1 MHSKIWR
8 YLELEKKL
16 EPSSFFSR
24 LMLLG
29 ELVIHP
35 IGHLLFWICFLCF
48 PSVLLYFGYSEEPSN
63 MKIAMY
69 LFGSIQ
75 ALVAMV
81 RGWAEM
87 FEYYNIG
94 TLLYVTHI
102 KQCRIPNPFVVRSA
116 TKSHQLFR
124 YSSLL
129 EYI

>member
-1 MHSKIWR
+1 MHTKIWR

-29 ELVIHP
+29 ELVVHP
-35 IGHLLFWICFLCF
+35 IGHVLFWISFLWF
-48 PSVLLYFGYSEEPSN
+48 PSILLYFGYAEEPTY
-63 MKIAMY
+63 MKIGLY
-69 LFGSIQ
+69 IFGTVQ
-75 ALVAMV
+75 AVIAMV
-81 RGWAEM
+81 RGWADM

-94 TLLYVTHI
+94 TLLLVTHI
-102 KQCRIPNPFVVRSA
+102 KQCRTPNPFVVKSS